1 MAYNLT
7 DYPFDQFQEM
17 VKTCPT
23 VILPIGLIEQH
34 GHHLPLGTDIF
45 NVTEPLRIGFDRI
58 NAFIAPGLH
67 YCFSGGGIQGT
78 MNVNPQLFG
87 LMVSDIC
94 GEFVRMGFKNI
105 IIQLGHGGT
114 DNINAL
120 RSSLQMV
127 LRRSDAMSDIAI
139 CLVTSS
145 GLSETS
151 AAIFKQDGVQCD
163 FHAGM
168 GETSRMLYW
177 KPELVHM
184 DRLVMDEPEIAKNLR
199 SDQDWFEH
207 REKPIDSPFV
217 IERVTQR
224 EEVKIGV
231 MGFPERAS
239 AEIGEK
245 VCGEIIDGLVKLVD
259 ELNNRF

>member
-7 DYPFDQFQEM
+7 DYPFNVFQEM
-17 VKTCPT
+17 VKTVPT

-94 GEFVRMGFKNI
+94 SEFVRMGFKNI
-105 IIQLGHGGT
+105 IVTLGHGGT
-114 DNINAL
+114 DNVNAL

-127 LRRSDAMSDIAI
+127 LRRNENMKDIAI
-139 CLVTSS
+139 CLCTGGHLSKTSK
-145 GLSETS
+145 
-151 AAIFKQDGVQCD
+151 AIFNQDGVQCD

-177 KPELVHM
+177 RPDLVHM
-184 DRLVMDEPEIAKNLR
+184 DKLVMDEEEVAINLR

-207 REKPIDSPFV
+207 RERPYDHPSV

-224 EEVKIGV
+224 DEVKIGV

-239 AEIGEK
+239 AEIGKK
-245 VCGEIIDGLVKLVD
+245 VAEEIIEGLCELVD
-259 ELNNRF
+259 GLNNRF